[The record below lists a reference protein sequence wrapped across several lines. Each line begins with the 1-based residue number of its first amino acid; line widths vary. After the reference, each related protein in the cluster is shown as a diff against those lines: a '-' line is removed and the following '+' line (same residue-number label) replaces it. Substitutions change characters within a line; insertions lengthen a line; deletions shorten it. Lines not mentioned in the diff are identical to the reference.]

1 VLIYQIAKL
10 EAALA
15 SAQSQMSTEKH
26 PLLGPEY
33 LDGGSS
39 SISPP
44 HRPPALSHSDSS
56 PDTHP
61 SSLRV
66 VTPSTTTGEHP
77 SHPRMAVE
85 SLLLSDESAIPEARK
100 DVQWVGENAAPAFIV
115 CPLFTV
121 TSEGTDLLDWH
132 GNAT

>member
-1 VLIYQIAKL
+1 
-10 EAALA
+10 
-15 SAQSQMSTEKH
+15 
-26 PLLGPEY
+26 
-33 LDGGSS
+33 
-39 SISPP
+39 
-44 HRPPALSHSDSS
+44 
-56 PDTHP
+56 
-61 SSLRV
+61 
-66 VTPSTTTGEHP
+66 
-77 SHPRMAVE
+77 MAVE